1 MPVKTSF
8 WNSWGPQ
15 PLLDLVLLK
24 SLLKAVGDVVG
35 NTYMPVLRLTREDRP
50 GLERTYAELLA
61 RREVPSSRWAS
72 PRERWAVLY
81 GNFIRELEWA
91 CKELQKELSK
101 EDYEDLTTRS
111 ISDSLERWIGALMPS
126 LASMM
131 AGEGGAKRAEKVQP
145 TVGAAAKS
153 KSLPARLL
161 QGAVANI
168 ALKMLNP
175 ASFLVGPVEI
185 KSMDPKRGVVIYIPE
200 CWMHT
205 VVSDTE
211 PQTEACLQMCK
222 GGCERFFGANSPI
235 EMYFDPHLPRL
246 DCTLRT
252 SWSGPA
258 IDLEA

>member
-1 MPVKTSF
+1 MAVRTGL

-35 NTYMPVLRLTREDRP
+35 NTYMPVLRLTREDRST
-50 GLERTYAELLA
+50 LERAYAEVLS
-61 RREVPSSRWAS
+61 RREEVSSRWAS
-72 PRERWAVLY
+72 PRKRWAVLY

-91 CKELQKELSK
+91 CKELKKDLSK

-111 ISDSLERWIGALMPS
+111 ISDSLERWIGSFMPS
-126 LASMM
+126 LANMM
-131 AGEGGAKRAEKVQP
+131 GGKDGAERAKKLQP
-145 TVGAAAKS
+145 TAGTAPRQ
-153 KSLPARLL
+153 KSLAARLVE
-161 QGAVANI
+161 GAVASV

-185 KSMDPKRGVVIYIPE
+185 KSMNPKRGVVMYIPK

-211 PQTEACLQMCK
+211 AQTEACLQMCK
-222 GGCERFFGANSPI
+222 GGCERFFGADSPI
-235 EMYFDPHLPRL
+235 EMYFDPHLPGL

-258 IDLEA
+258 IDLN

>member
-1 MPVKTSF
+1 MAIKTGF
-8 WNSWGPQ
+8 WNTWGPQ
-15 PLLDLVLLK
+15 PLMDLLLLK

-50 GLERTYAELLA
+50 ALERTYAELLS
-61 RREVPSSRWAS
+61 RREEVKSRWAP

-91 CKELQKELSK
+91 CKELQKVLSK

-126 LASMM
+126 MAKMM
-131 AGEGGAKRAEKVQP
+131 GGKEGAQRAEKLQP
-145 TVGAAAKS
+145 TGGAPPKP

-161 QGAVANI
+161 EGAVANI

-222 GGCERFFGANSPI
+222 GGCERFFGANSSI

-258 IDLEA
+258 IDLD